1 MDWAHDII
9 LLGGVL
15 GLLSIFAGRFSER
28 LGAPLLLI
36 FLLLGMLAGEDGLGG
51 IKFDDFQT
59 SYLIG
64 SVALVIILFEGGLKT
79 ERAMLKVAFWPA
91 LVLATIGTALTA
103 VILGSAAHYL
113 IHTPWLDSMLIGAVT
128 APTDAAAVAMLLR
141 RGKIALP
148 YRVAAALEV
157 ESGLNDPMSVFLTVA
172 LVEMLLM
179 PQNASVNHALAMFAQ
194 EMGGGALIGI
204 GGGYAALWLF
214 RRLHLEASLAPV
226 LALAGAFAVF
236 GAAQRLETS
245 GFLAV
250 YLMAVIVGT
259 NDHPT
264 LEALERSFETSGWLA
279 QIVLF
284 LILGLLVNPHELVP
298 LLLPTLI
305 VAAVLIAVARPV
317 ATFFCLLPFRFK
329 FKEMSFISW
338 VGLRG
343 AVPIYLTI
351 IPVLEGARGGVILF
365 GIAFVIVIT
374 SLVVQ
379 GWTLGPAARLLG
391 FNKT

>member
-36 FLLLGMLAGEDGLGG
+36 FLLLGMLAGEDGPGG
-51 IKFDDFQT
+51 IKFDDFQA

-79 ERAMLKVAFWPA
+79 ERAMLRIAFWPA
-91 LVLATIGTALTA
+91 LVLATAGVALTA
-103 VILGSAAHYL
+103 VILAVAAHFL
-113 IHTPWLDSMLIGAVT
+113 VHAPWLDSLLIGAVT

-148 YRVAAALEV
+148 YRVAAALEI

-172 LVEMLLM
+172 LVEMILLPQTTSATHALLM
-179 PQNASVNHALAMFAQ
+179 FGQ
-194 EMGGGALIGI
+194 EMGGGAVIGI
-204 GGGYAALWLF
+204 GGGYAMLWLF
-214 RRLHLEASLAPV
+214 RRLRLESALAPV

-236 GAAQRLETS
+236 GAAQQLETS

-264 LEALERSFETSGWLA
+264 LAALERSFETSGWLA

-284 LILGLLVNPHELVP
+284 LILGLLVNPRELVP
-298 LLLPTLI
+298 LLVPTLI
-305 VAAVLIAVARPV
+305 IAAVLMVLARPA
-317 ATFFCLLPFRFK
+317 ATFLCLLPFRFK
-329 FKEMSFISW
+329 LTEMSFISW

-365 GIAFVIVIT
+365 GTAFVIVIA

-379 GWTLGPAARLLG
+379 GWTLGPAARLFG
-391 FNKT
+391 FDKP

>member
-365 GIAFVIVIT
+365 GTAFVIVIT
-374 SLVVQ
+374 SLIVQ

>member
-1 MDWAHDII
+1 MEWAHGII

-36 FLLLGMLAGEDGLGG
+36 FLLLGMLAGEDGPGG
-51 IKFDDFQT
+51 IKFDDFQA

-79 ERAMLKVAFWPA
+79 ERAMLRIAFWPA
-91 LVLATIGTALTA
+91 LVLATVGVALTA
-103 VILGSAAHYL
+103 VILAVAAHFL
-113 IHTPWLDSMLIGAVT
+113 VHAPWLDSLLIGAVT

-172 LVEMLLM
+172 LVEMILL
-179 PQNASVNHALAMFAQ
+179 PQVASATHAFLAFAQ
-194 EMGGGALIGI
+194 EMGGGAVIGI
-204 GGGYAALWLF
+204 GGGYAMLWLF
-214 RRLHLEASLAPV
+214 QRLRLESALAPV

-236 GAAQRLETS
+236 GAAQQLETS

-264 LEALERSFETSGWLA
+264 LAALERSFETSGWLA

-284 LILGLLVNPHELVP
+284 LILGLLVNPRELVP
-298 LLLPTLI
+298 LLVPTLI
-305 VAAVLIAVARPV
+305 IAAVLMVLARPA
-317 ATFFCLLPFRFK
+317 ATFLCLLPFRFK
-329 FKEMSFISW
+329 LTEMSFISW

-351 IPVLEGARGGVILF
+351 IPVLEGVHNGVLF
-365 GIAFVIVIT
+365 FGSAFVIVIT

-379 GWTLGPAARLLG
+379 GWTIGVAARLLG
-391 FNKT
+391 FGKT